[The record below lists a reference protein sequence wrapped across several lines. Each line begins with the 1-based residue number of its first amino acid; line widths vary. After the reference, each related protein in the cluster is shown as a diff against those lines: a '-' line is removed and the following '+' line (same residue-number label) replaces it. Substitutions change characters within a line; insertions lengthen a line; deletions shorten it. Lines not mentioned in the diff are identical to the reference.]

1 MNISFREFIEK
12 LDKEGKLLKT
22 KKKPSLKLETA
33 SLLHSVEPKPLL
45 TEVQGSDYRIAG
57 NVFASKELVAE
68 CLGCKKEELVKKMLN
83 AIENPSE
90 PKVIDKSEA
99 PVLENTITDVDLG
112 KLPIP
117 FHLEKDGGPYYTS
130 AVVIANDKEHGRNL
144 SFHRLMIVWKDKVVA
159 RILPRHLDQ
168 FIIRAEANGRELD
181 IAIVVGAPVNVLLG
195 AATSVELGSDEMKI
209 ANTLMPVN
217 TVKLDNGIEVPADA
231 EFVYEGVVTKEEVD
245 EGPFLDLT
253 GTYDIIRKQRVFK
266 ITKIH
271 HRNNA
276 VHHVLLPGG
285 AEHKILM
292 GMPKEPTIWKEVNKV
307 TECTGVNLTEGGCS
321 WLHAVVS
328 IKKKNKDEGSKAIT
342 ASFIGHKSLKHVVI
356 VDDDIDVHNMKDV
369 EWAIAT
375 RFQAERDILI
385 LKDQKGSSLDPS
397 SNPETR
403 ATTKVGLDATMP
415 LEGKDRFRKEEYKK
429 LKIEDYL

>member
-1 MNISFREFIEK
+1 MSISFREFIEK

-33 SLLHSVEPKPLL
+33 SLLHSVEPKPLIADV
-45 TEVQGSDYRIAG
+45 EGSDYRIAG

-68 CLGCKKEELVKKMLN
+68 CLGCKKEELVKKMLD
-83 AIENPSE
+83 AIEKPSE
-90 PKVIDKSEA
+90 PKLVEKGEA
-99 PVLENTITDVDLG
+99 PVLENTITEVDLS

-117 FHLEKDGGPYYTS
+117 LHLEKDGGPYYTS
-130 AVVIANDKEHGRNL
+130 AVVIAKDKEYGRNL
-144 SFHRLMIVWKDKVVA
+144 SFHRLMVIDKNKVVA

-168 FIIRAEANGRELD
+168 FITRAEANGGELD
-181 IAIVVGAPVNVLLG
+181 IAIVVGAPVNVLLAG
-195 AATSVELGSDEMKI
+195 ATSVKIGEDEMKI

-217 TVKLDNGIEVPADA
+217 TVKLENGIEVPADA
-231 EFVYEGVVTKEEVD
+231 EFVYEAVVTKEEVD

-253 GTYDIIRKQRVFK
+253 GTYDIVRKQKVFH

-276 VHHVLLPGG
+276 IHHVLLPGG

-292 GMPKEPTIWKEVNKV
+292 GMPREPTIWKEVNAIA
-307 TECTGVNLTEGGCS
+307 ECTGVNLTEGGCS
-321 WLHAVVS
+321 WLHAAIS
-328 IKKKNKDEGSKAIT
+328 IKKKNKDDGSKAIT
-342 ASFIGHKSLKHVVI
+342 AAFLGHKSLKHVVI
-356 VDDDIDVHNMKDV
+356 VDDDIDVHNMEDV

-375 RFQAERDILI
+375 RFQAAQDILV

-403 ATTKVGLDATMP
+403 ATTKVGFDATMP
-415 LEGKDRFRKEEYKK
+415 LQGKEKFRKQKYKK
-429 LKIEDYL
+429 YSN